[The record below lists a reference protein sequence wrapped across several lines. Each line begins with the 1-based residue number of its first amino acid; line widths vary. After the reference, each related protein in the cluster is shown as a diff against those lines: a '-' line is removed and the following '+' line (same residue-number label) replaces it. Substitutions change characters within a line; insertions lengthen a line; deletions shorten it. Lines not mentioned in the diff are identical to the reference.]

1 MEINSPVANGIPDNF
16 ETITAREVKEYRIA
30 YGHYLPPTQI
40 LRLLEPRAY
49 FAGLIWELEE
59 LLKDRGSKYH
69 CNDNSFCAKNLD
81 VEAEQMRLSEK
92 EFDLHIIKQLFLQQQ
107 KGTRIVSDRQSHTSS
122 TLEPTSSSVSEV
134 RETDSV
140 QTFINLNCQQNN
152 RSAHPYL
159 TGGVESCDEITK
171 HEEEQHTVV
180 QRDAFSD
187 SLECRKEATQE
198 CIQQASI
205 SGFHNRCNEYIYNKK
220 ATEDTEVS
228 RSLNEYTNNLQQDS
242 AVNEEETNEQQNF
255 KNSVEKGQ
263 LISLVVCGK
272 DDINGS
278 STTSEFSEDSTRT
291 DVSFVIQGIYEE
303 PILQLSAPPYNMLQH
318 ST

>member
-69 CNDNSFCAKNLD
+69 CNDNSFCAKDLG

-107 KGTRIVSDRQSHTSS
+107 KGNNFVSDRQSHTSS
-122 TLEPTSSSVSEV
+122 TLEPTSSSVSDV
-134 RETDSV
+134 RETDSAP
-140 QTFINLNCQQNN
+140 TFINFNCQQNN
-152 RSAHPYL
+152 QSAHPYS
-159 TGGVESCDEITK
+159 TGGVESCDEITE
-171 HEEEQHTVV
+171 HGEEQRTVV
-180 QRDAFSD
+180 QSDAYSH
-187 SLECRKEATQE
+187 SLECRKESSQE

-220 ATEDTEVS
+220 TDEGTEVS
-228 RSLNEYTNNLQQDS
+228 RSLNEYTDQLQQDC
-242 AVNEEETNEQQNF
+242 AVNAEECNEQQNF
-255 KNSVEKGQ
+255 KNSIEKGQ
-263 LISLVVCGK
+263 LISLVK
-272 DDINGS
+272 DDNNGS

-291 DVSFVIQGIYEE
+291 DVSFLIQEIYEE